1 MGVAADSCD
10 VDGPLIADVGNDE
23 GLDLKTALS
32 QGQAVVMLIL
42 GCEDQS
48 GSDLTYWKENM

>member
-10 VDGPLIADVGNDE
+10 VDGRLTADVGNDE

-32 QGQAVVMLIL
+32 QGQVVVMLIL
-42 GCEDQS
+42 GCEDQ
-48 GSDLTYWKENM
+48 